1 MPCMVTM
8 NSFDRSDTTPAEYQ
22 PILRAAETTR
32 QSESQQS
39 ECCCPEL
46 CQLDHDN

>member
-1 MPCMVTM
+1 MTAMD
-8 NSFDRSDTTPAEYQ
+8 SFDRTPGEYV
-22 PILRAAETTR
+22 PILRVSVTERA
-32 QSESQQS
+32 SESQQS

>member
-1 MPCMVTM
+1 MATM
-8 NSFDRSDTTPAEYQ
+8 NSFDRSDPTPGEYR
-22 PILRAAETTR
+22 PILRVFA
-32 QSESQQS
+32 SEQVSDSQQT

>member
-1 MPCMVTM
+1 MATM
-8 NSFDRSDTTPAEYQ
+8 NSFDRTEPASDEYR
-22 PILRAAETTR
+22 PILRVSATERAG
-32 QSESQQS
+32 ESQQT

>member
-1 MPCMVTM
+1 MATM
-8 NSFDRSDTTPAEYQ
+8 NSFERAETTPAEYR
-22 PILRAAETTR
+22 PILRVSEAQR
-32 QSESQQS
+32 PSESQQT